1 MEQKRNS
8 VGWLDIPVVD
18 MERAVAFYG
27 AVFQIQFER
36 HQMGPMDMAWFPYGD
51 LPGSPGALV
60 FHKEFSSPSTNGVL
74 IYFTSPSGDLSQEL
88 ARVDTAGGK
97 VLQQKR
103 LITQDIGYMG
113 ILIDSEGN
121 RIAIH
126 SRK

>member
-8 VGWLDIPVVD
+8 VGWFEIPVVD

-60 FHKEFSSPSTNGVL
+60 FHKEFYSPSTNGVL